1 MEATFRGNHKTTVYL
16 NCNGYY
22 RTEHTRY
29 RNMEATLRGNHEIIV
44 YPSCNGPF

>member
-1 MEATFRGNHKTTVYL
+1 MEATFRGNHKTTNHS

-22 RTEHTRY
+22 STEHTKS
-29 RNMEATLRGNHEIIV
+29 RNMETTFRGNHEIIV